1 MSDAGE
7 EVDRHVEATFE
18 PPAWVKEWT
27 VELDVLMEHAEEV
40 DNRVADWLFSSKVEA
55 FEVGRFVGCNT
66 AA

>member
-7 EVDRHVEATFE
+7 QFDRHVEAPYE

-27 VELDVLMEHAEEV
+27 GELDVLMEHAEEV
-40 DNRVADWLFSSKVEA
+40 NNRVADWLFSSKVEA
-55 FEVGRFVGCNT
+55 FEAGRWLGLNT